1 MRKITARRLRP
12 EDRADVR
19 LPNEPFPL
27 WGTMTVTYDGSAW
40 ACSVRELPP
49 EQVTEMTFP
58 DEDYDFDQMQKD
70 AFPVGAY
77 DECGRCVGLAI
88 YRRDWLR
95 YLYLDD
101 LKVCRDW
108 RRMGVGAALLD
119 EGLRIAREQG
129 CLGVYTIG
137 QHNNLS
143 ACLFYLR
150 HGFQI
155 GGLNTRVYDGT
166 SQEGKYDIFFYRK
179 L

>member
-1 MRKITARRLRP
+1 M
-12 EDRADVR
+12 
-19 LPNEPFPL
+19 
-27 WGTMTVTYDGSAW
+27 
-40 ACSVRELPP
+40 
-49 EQVTEMTFP
+49 
-58 DEDYDFDQMQKD
+58 
-70 AFPVGAY
+70 
-77 DECGRCVGLAI
+77 GLAI
-88 YRRDWLR
+88 YRRDWFR

-129 CLGVYTIG
+129 CLGVYIIG

-155 GGLNTRVYDGT
+155 GGLNPRVYDGT
-166 SQEGKYDIFFYRK
+166 SQEGKCDIFFYRK

>member
-1 MRKITARRLRP
+1 
-12 EDRADVR
+12 
-19 LPNEPFPL
+19 
-27 WGTMTVTYDGSAW
+27 
-40 ACSVRELPP
+40 
-49 EQVTEMTFP
+49 MTFP
-58 DEDYDFDQMQKD
+58 DEDYDFDQLQKD

-88 YRRDWLR
+88 YRRDWFR

-150 HGFQI
+150 HGLQI
-155 GGLNTRVYDGT
+155 GGQNTRV
-166 SQEGKYDIFFYRK
+166 
-179 L
+179 